1 MLTELLIVFL
11 TTMSP
16 IVELR
21 GAIPIGLA
29 LGLPVEVLV
38 PVVFVVNCLV
48 FFPIYFGLTIFYD
61 HFFRRFGWFRKIID
75 RIHKKGLKYVGKYGI
90 FGLVI
95 FVGIPLPVTG
105 VWTGTG
111 IAWLL
116 GLEWK
121 RSFLAICLGVLI
133 ATCIVTSLSLGVLT
147 GLTFAKGI

>member
-75 RIHKKGLKYVGKYGI
+75 RIHKKGNTWVNMAFSDWLFLWEYPCLSQESGQEPG
-90 FGLVI
+90 
-95 FVGIPLPVTG
+95 
-105 VWTGTG
+105 
-111 IAWLL
+111 LL
-116 GLEWK
+116 GC
-121 RSFLAICLGVLI
+121 LAWNGKDHSWRYVW
-133 ATCIVTSLSLGVLT
+133 G
-147 GLTFAKGI
+147 F